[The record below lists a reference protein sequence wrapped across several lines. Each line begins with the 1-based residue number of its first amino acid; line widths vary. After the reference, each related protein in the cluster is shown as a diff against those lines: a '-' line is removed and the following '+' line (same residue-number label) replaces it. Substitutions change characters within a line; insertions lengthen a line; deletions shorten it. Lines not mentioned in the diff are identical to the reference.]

1 MAHTQTYLFLSSRSE
16 SRVAS
21 NGTLQITLSFY
32 FNFPLLQFCSVF
44 IFSLFMVNK
53 WFPIND
59 NNDWEF
65 DFIDC
70 YLVIS
75 VNKLMVYTDLFC
87 VGWEKKETDSL
98 VTYLFIYLFCLP
110 ILSSNQFRMSCQQ
123 EGELLLGIWTGQV
136 LCFCVLTV
144 AMAKIIELETINSL
158 SVCRTMCL

>member
-1 MAHTQTYLFLSSRSE
+1 MGHLTGGSHPDISLLVFQKWIKSSEQWNFADNS
-16 SRVAS
+16 
-21 NGTLQITLSFY
+21 IY

-53 WFPIND
+53 WLPIND

-136 LCFCVLTV
+136 FCFCVLT
-144 AMAKIIELETINSL
+144 L
-158 SVCRTMCL
+158 